1 MNLCLS
7 DCAITEK
14 KICICQPT
22 SDFTFSTD
30 TTFNGK
36 FLILTTKNI
45 NIEAN
50 LTPSPPDSAL
60 IILTSGKVNIGKEK
74 SGVTSFGTDTINAF
88 IISLG
93 GIDILSEIDTDPG
106 IQQDQVV
113 VNGGLIGL
121 SEAGNAI
128 NILRNLGLMNISQPT
143 LIVNY
148 EPRYAKISELFFGTD
163 TRVYKQ
169 DVGFKM

>member
-1 MNLCLS
+1 MNLCLTG
-7 DCAITEK
+7 CAS
-14 KICICQPT
+14 ICVCQPT
-22 SDFTFSTD
+22 SEVTFSTD

-36 FLILTTKNI
+36 CLILTEKNI
-45 NIEAN
+45 NIQAN
-50 LTPSPPDSAL
+50 LTPSSSDSSL
-60 IILTSGKVNIGKEK
+60 IILTSGKVNIGKVK
-74 SGVTSFGTDTINAF
+74 SGVTSFGIDTINAF
-88 IISLG
+88 IISKG
-93 GIDILSEIDTDPG
+93 GIDILSEIDSDPG

-121 SEAGNAI
+121 SDTGNAI

-163 TRVYKQ
+163 TRIYKQ